1 MNKFEKDF
9 KEWYFDNYPNVS
21 WDSPSGDATWLRWNE
36 LPFSFQWGVYLMF
49 FDSVGIDL
57 DIRQIAGFRCFSA
70 KVNGAFVGNKI
81 GENHKYRQ
89 QAQEEAIKK
98 AKLIYEGL

>member
-9 KEWYFDNYPNVS
+9 KEWYENP
-21 WDSPSGDATWLRWNE
+21 LREHVGLRRKLQWFFTLTHE
-36 LPFSFQWGVYLMF
+36 MQWGVYLMF

-57 DIRQIAGFRCFSA
+57 DIRQIACFRCFSA